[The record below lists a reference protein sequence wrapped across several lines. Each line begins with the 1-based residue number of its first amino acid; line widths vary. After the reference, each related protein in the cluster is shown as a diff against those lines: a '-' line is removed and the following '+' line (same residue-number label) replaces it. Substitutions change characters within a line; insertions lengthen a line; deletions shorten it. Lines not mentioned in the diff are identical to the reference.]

1 MRSQDR
7 RKVGQ
12 RISLYSDTMIIHEI
26 VQNKGPGFFGERR
39 FNAAPPIQLS
49 EADRWQLA
57 EQQLR
62 QHGIINTEER
72 YMINETYL
80 IMI

>member
-1 MRSQDR
+1 
-7 RKVGQ
+7 
-12 RISLYSDTMIIHEI
+12 MIMHEI

-62 QHGIINTEER
+62 QHGIIDTEER
-72 YMINETYL
+72 YHQCLISLYSDHYASL
-80 IMI
+80 IMS